1 MTDQSDA
8 TQADAATQSQADTTH
23 DATQADA
30 EETISL
36 DEARKMRAEAQ
47 SLRKR
52 LKDAETKAQAAEEND
67 RKARDAKAKEQG
79 EWEKIAKDREAEL
92 EAIKADLAARDLN
105 DRKTAIAKAAGLPD
119 DLATRLQGETDEE
132 LEADAKGM
140 AKLLRVQE
148 APENDAGERTP
159 KGTKKPDKNAWSDPA
174 KWGLRQ
180 RPA

>member
-1 MTDQSDA
+1 LGDKGREALKRERD
-8 TQADAATQSQADTTH
+8 
-23 DATQADA
+23 
-30 EETISL
+30 
-36 DEARKMRAEAQ
+36 ARKAAEKERNDLA
-47 SLRKR
+47 KR
-52 LKDAETKAQAAEEND
+52 IADIEKAQKD
-67 RKARDAKAKEQG
+67 RDDADAKAKG
-79 EWEKIAKDREAEL
+79 EWEKVATERQAEL
-92 EAIKADLAARDLN
+92 DKLKADLAARDLN

-140 AKLLRVQE
+140 AKLLRVQD

>member
-1 MTDQSDA
+1 MADDDQVQDDQRDADDQDHNDTHESDA
-8 TQADAATQSQADTTH
+8 LGEKGREALKRERD
-23 DATQADA
+23 
-30 EETISL
+30 
-36 DEARKMRAEAQ
+36 ARKTAEKERNDLA
-47 SLRKR
+47 KR
-52 LKDAETKAQAAEEND
+52 IADIEKAQKD
-67 RKARDAKAKEQG
+67 RDDADAKAKG
-79 EWEKIAKDREAEL
+79 EWEKVATERQQEL
-92 EAIKADLAARDLN
+92 DQLKADLAARDLN

>member
-1 MTDQSDA
+1 MADDAQVQDDGRDADDQDQQDTHESDA
-8 TQADAATQSQADTTH
+8 LGDKGREALRRERD
-23 DATQADA
+23 
-30 EETISL
+30 
-36 DEARKMRAEAQ
+36 ARKTAEKERNDLA
-47 SLRKR
+47 KR
-52 LKDAETKAQAAEEND
+52 IADIEKAQKD
-67 RKARDAKAKEQG
+67 RDDADAKAKG
-79 EWEKIAKDREAEL
+79 EWEKVATERQAEL
-92 EAIKADLAARDLN
+92 DKLKADLAARDLN

-140 AKLLRVQE
+140 AKLLRVQD

>member
-1 MTDQSDA
+1 MADDAQVQDDGRDADDQDHNDTQDTDALGDKGREA
-8 TQADAATQSQADTTH
+8 LKRERD
-23 DATQADA
+23 
-30 EETISL
+30 
-36 DEARKMRAEAQ
+36 ARKAAEKERNDLA
-47 SLRKR
+47 KR
-52 LKDAETKAQAAEEND
+52 IADIEKAQKD
-67 RKARDAKAKEQG
+67 RDDADAKAKG
-79 EWEKIAKDREAEL
+79 EWEKVATERQAEL
-92 EAIKADLAARDLN
+92 DKLKADLAARDLN

-140 AKLLRVQE
+140 AKLLRVQD